1 MEFIDL
7 NRYGEIGSN
16 STFLSIGSFNILI
29 DSGLHPKKSGKDS
42 LPDFNKIQGKTIDLI
57 ILTHCHLDHLGSLPI
72 IARNHPE
79 APILTSLPNLSLAP
93 RMLRNSINVM
103 KRQREEYG
111 MTDYPLYVHR
121 DIDHVKRS
129 IIALPFEKSEFFHKN
144 KDKIEPSTN
153 LMGEYFRLP
162 EYGAASRDP
171 QAFVDRA
178 NFGNISHSPL
188 QQ

>member
-29 DSGLHPKKSGKDS
+29 DSGLHPKKLGKDS

-79 APILTSLPNLSLAP
+79 ASNNRHQRHLA
-93 RMLRNSINVM
+93 L
-103 KRQREEYG
+103 
-111 MTDYPLYVHR
+111 DYV
-121 DIDHVKRS
+121 V
-129 IIALPFEKSEFFHKN
+129 
-144 KDKIEPSTN
+144 
-153 LMGEYFRLP
+153 
-162 EYGAASRDP
+162 
-171 QAFVDRA
+171 
-178 NFGNISHSPL
+178 SPL
-188 QQ
+188 IKIVD